1 VTNKANTVGF
11 IIQNTIGVPDGVC
24 IIIGYV
30 LSPPLLSVNCVVS
43 PPTIVSEGEILDRII
58 KEPQIISLLNFAI
71 KSIENGRKKLEF
83 AICGN
88 PWEVGKTDIN
98 TINLLFEVWLPDRPI
113 LRVKI
118 PNPVKMG
125 EAVLFTI

>member
-1 VTNKANTVGF
+1 M
-11 IIQNTIGVPDGVC
+11 
-24 IIIGYV
+24 
-30 LSPPLLSVNCVVS
+30 S

-71 KSIENGRKKLEF
+71 KSIENRRKKLEF

-88 PWEVGKTDIN
+88 PWEVRKTDLN
-98 TINLLFEVWLPDRPI
+98 TFNLLFEVWLPDRPI

-118 PNPVKMG
+118 PSPVTIPVTIP